1 MTGSPQG
8 MMIQKFGDVHII
20 EFLEAN
26 ILDQVRIENIRNEL
40 DAIVDKSPQPKL
52 LLSFQA
58 VTHISSAV
66 LGVLMSLDKKAKA
79 KRGEIR
85 LAHISPSIRQVFS
98 ITKLDKVLKIF
109 PTTEEAML
117 KFVAK

>member
-1 MTGSPQG
+1 MTNASKG

-26 ILDQVRIENIRNEL
+26 ILDQVRIENIRVEL
-40 DAIVDKSPQPKL
+40 DALVEKSSPPKL
-52 LLSFQA
+52 LLSFEH

-66 LGVLMSLDKKAKA
+66 LGVLMSLDKKAKS
-79 KRGEIR
+79 KKGEIR
-85 LAHISPSIRQVFS
+85 LAHISPGIRQVFT
-98 ITKLDKVLKIF
+98 ITKLDKLLKIF

-117 KFVAK
+117 KFVAR